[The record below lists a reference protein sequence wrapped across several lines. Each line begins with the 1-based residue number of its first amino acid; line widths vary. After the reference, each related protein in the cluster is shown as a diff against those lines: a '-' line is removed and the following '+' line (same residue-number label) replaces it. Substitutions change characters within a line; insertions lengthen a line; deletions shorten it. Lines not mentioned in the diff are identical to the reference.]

1 MFRAFSKFRY
11 LKSVY
16 DPDIEEIDKY
26 TPASANPELKEE
38 VLKMPGMSQVIFDKG
53 LSEGI
58 SQGISQ
64 GEEKKRSDDIR
75 QLAEYFMKN
84 NPGMTLEQANEMA
97 KGILK

>member
-1 MFRAFSKFRY
+1 MS
-11 LKSVY
+11 
-16 DPDIEEIDKY
+16 
-26 TPASANPELKEE
+26 
-38 VLKMPGMSQVIFDKG
+38 GMSQVIFDRG

-84 NPGMTLEQANEMA
+84 HSGMTLEQATEMA